1 MDWLRSPNA
10 LDTGIAGGLLTCF
23 DNVAYTHGSSV
34 VALEL
39 QCCMK
44 IWLETRIRPCVKAQA
59 EVSQMHTRTRDP
71 TYMTL

>member
-1 MDWLRSPNA
+1 VDWLRSPNA
-10 LDTGIAGGLLTCF
+10 VDTGIAGGLRTCF

-44 IWLETRIRPCVKAQA
+44 I
-59 EVSQMHTRTRDP
+59 
-71 TYMTL
+71 